1 MHISFLFLFL
11 CFACSCNRSEED
23 VIAPLSQLI
32 FELSDIPE
40 NSVKMNTN
48 KLFKYK
54 NEATNNKIAV
64 DRWDMIF
71 TEYHQVSAVKEE
83 SDEEKQ
89 LIKTILNK
97 TTENSDTIYNKF
109 IDTFEA
115 MYCSNATQEEGQ
127 KIYDSAAS
135 KWYTIDNVKYMIN
148 ADINDLSV
156 YYKDSEKVRE
166 LYKTKQGMILT
177 V

>member
-1 MHISFLFLFL
+1 MHISFCFYFYV
-11 CFACSCNRSEED
+11 FACSCNRSEED

-64 DRWDMIF
+64 
-71 TEYHQVSAVKEE
+71 EQVGYDFYRISLGVGSERKI

-166 LYKTKQGMILT
+166 LYKTK
-177 V
+177 